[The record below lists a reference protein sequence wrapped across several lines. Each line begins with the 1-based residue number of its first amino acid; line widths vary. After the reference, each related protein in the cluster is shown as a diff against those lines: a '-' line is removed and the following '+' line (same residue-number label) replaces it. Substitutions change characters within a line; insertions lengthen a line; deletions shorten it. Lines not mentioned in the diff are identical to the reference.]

1 MSHRPRKQQRID
13 DGKDPAAARLQR
25 VMSRGATSDSNLR
38 EIMGQLDGST
48 PSMRQ
53 TSHVRNAK
61 LDSLIHI
68 LRVPI
73 VKLKVRSEWEWK
85 LCNPALL
92 LTRVVAESLALQH
105 AFKDALRRHP
115 CSRERPWG
123 LVVGF
128 DEHIPG
134 NKLALQPQRKSM
146 HLSFSFVEL
155 GGIVCGILLW
165 RYENGCI

>member
-1 MSHRPRKQQRID
+1 MSQSPRKQQRID
-13 DGKDPAAARLQR
+13 HGLDPAAARLQR
-25 VMSRGATSDSNLR
+25 VMNMGSTSDQNLR
-38 EIMGQLDGST
+38 DIIGRLDGALPT
-48 PSMRQ
+48 ADAMTQAR
-53 TSHVRNAK
+53 HA
-61 LDSLIHI
+61 LFDSITNT

-85 LCNPALL
+85 LCNPALM
-92 LTRVVAESLALQH
+92 LTRLVAQSTALQH
-105 AFKDALRRHP
+105 VFKEALRRRP
-115 CSRERPWG
+115 CSQERPWG

-155 GGIVCGILLW
+155 GGTV
-165 RYENGCI
+165 